1 MNKGSFVFRKE
12 WADAMKGLPDDV
24 RLKLYEAI
32 IDYAFTGKDAELGPL
47 SMTVF
52 LVAKAAI
59 DMATET
65 SEKRRMAGKKGKRK
79 KKRTVVRKKNTN
91 TTAPTADIS
100 PPPPHKEEPIQ
111 KPPPPP
117 PPVESKPET
126 GNGVEII
133 EDKKPV
139 THTPPVGHRQQRFYD
154 SLIPFVEKYGK
165 DMVRD
170 FYDYWTETTRS
181 GAKMRFE
188 LQPTWVVSKRLARWN
203 LQSKSKI
210 LQHEQSTS
218 NPETRAR
225 DAASLIASLAEDEW

>member
-1 MNKGSFVFRKE
+1 MNKSSFVFRKE

-32 IDYAFTGKDAELGPL
+32 IEYAFTGKDAELGPL

-59 DMATET
+59 DKATET
-65 SEKRRMAGKKGKRK
+65 SEMRRMAGKKWKRK
-79 KKRTVVRKKNTN
+79 KTVVRKKNTT
-91 TTAPTADIS
+91 TTALTADPLPS
-100 PPPPHKEEPIQ
+100 PPSNEESIQ
-111 KPPPPP
+111 QPPPPP
-117 PPVESKPET
+117 PPVESKPKT
-126 GNGVEII
+126 DNGVEII
-133 EDKKPV
+133 EAKKPV